1 MCELFPTTGRSQ
13 AKFKFG
19 LKALKSLGA
28 HPRRTLKVQA
38 ESQKHTKA
46 VKDYEGNIH

>member
-1 MCELFPTTGRSQ
+1 MCELFPTTGCSQ

-19 LKALKSLGA
+19 HKALKLLGA
-28 HPRRTLKVQA
+28 HPRRTLKVHT
-38 ESQKHTKA
+38 ELQKHTKA